1 MSRSKT
7 LWIAI
12 AALTIAGLACS
23 AAQSTPTPK
32 SIPTAT
38 EPPEATA
45 TSAPTPKLAATST
58 KAPVAPTA
66 TKASA
71 APTAE
76 PSAAGVLFNDDFGSQ
91 QVSESK
97 GWVFDSSENVDRTWA
112 PSKFTIY
119 IKKKQWLGLNWPDGN
134 YDNFGAETVAQ
145 PTTNEYAEY
154 GIVFR
159 VSGDTDT
166 RSYYT
171 FAVTTD
177 GKYYV
182 QKKVNGEWADT
193 DPVKMTASSYVK
205 KGIARNTLAV
215 LAQGSQISLY
225 INGSPVKTITDDSN
239 TEGQVGIFVGT
250 SDNDSAEVTF
260 SRLTVLTAEKAKA
273 DWGATPATGTTQ
285 PTATAKPA
293 ATATKTSGGGSG
305 NGVITVRNTFDGAC
319 QINLWGQKN
328 ATIRAE
334 GNSSKSLSLPP
345 GTYGVHA
352 AVDIGEVDL
361 SYQIKLPPGGYCTIY
376 CTKATKTVSAGCGQ

>member
-1 MSRSKT
+1 MSRSRI
-7 LWIAI
+7 LWIAL

-32 SIPTAT
+32 PIPTAT

-66 TKASA
+66 TKVST
-71 APTAE
+71 APTAA
-76 PSAAGVLFNDDFGSQ
+76 PSTEGVLFDDDFGSQ
-91 QVSESK
+91 QVSEDN
-97 GWVFDSSENVDRTWA
+97 GWDFDSTENVDRTWSA
-112 PSKFTIY
+112 NKYTFAVN
-119 IKKKQWLGLNWPDGN
+119 KKNYLGYGTPDGE
-134 YDNFGAETVAQ
+134 YDDFGAEIEAQ
-145 PTTNEYAEY
+145 TNSAYARY
-154 GIVFR
+154 GIRFR
-159 VSGDTDT
+159 IQAGDKP
-166 RSYYT
+166 SYYI
-171 FAVTTD
+171 FVVTTD

-182 QKKVNGEWADT
+182 DALLNGEWT
-193 DPVKMTASSYVK
+193 DPSPVETTASKSIK
-205 KGIARNTLAV
+205 QGKAKNTLGV

-225 INGSPVKTITDDSN
+225 INRSLVKTFTDDSIDS
-239 TEGQVGIFVGT
+239 GLIGVLAGPG
-250 SDNDSAEVTF
+250 DNASTEVTF

-273 DWGATPATGTTQ
+273 DWGATPATAQ
-285 PTATAKPA
+285 PT

-319 QINLWGQKN
+319 QINLWGQKQ